1 MMSLKRFF
9 LINVITALILVTLIT
24 VVYLLVGE
32 EFLESMC
39 IICGALMLSVIWIT
53 LLVLGFEQYNSFFDN
68 TQIKAMWG
76 KLVYRK
82 LAYTEITA
90 ICICGAT
97 YSYPFRPIRDKTKH
111 QKALIVLFDTYFSPK
126 CIGSNMTSVYPPG
139 LINSCSSFFNKDNLL
154 AVIKKTE
161 LPIYVTGEMLELYG
175 NQMVDV
181 LNAYPDRFI
190 VAYFDK
196 ENSCEKQAPY
206 PIYKLYQRIQENC

>member
-9 LINVITALILVTLIT
+9 LINMITALTLVALIT

-39 IICGALMLSVIWIT
+39 IISGALMLSVIWIT

-97 YSYPFRPIRDKTKH
+97 YSHPFPPIRDKKKH
-111 QKALIVLFDTYFSPK
+111 QKALIVLFNEYFSPK
-126 CIGSNMTSVYPPG
+126 CIDSNMTSVYPPR
-139 LINSCSSFFNKDNLL
+139 LLNSCSSFLNKDNLL
-154 AVIKKTE
+154 TVIKKTE
-161 LPIYVTGEMLELYG
+161 LPIYVTGKMLDLYG
-175 NQMVDV
+175 DQMVDV
-181 LNAYPDRFI
+181 LNAYPNRFI
-190 VAYFDK
+190 VAYYDK
-196 ENSCEKQAPY
+196 IKSCEKQAPY
-206 PIYKLYQRIQENC
+206 PIYQLYQRIQEN

>member
-1 MMSLKRFF
+1 MSLKRFF
-9 LINVITALILVTLIT
+9 LINMITALTLVALIT

-39 IICGALMLSVIWIT
+39 IISGALMLSVIWIT

-97 YSYPFRPIRDKTKH
+97 YSHPFPPIRDKKKH
-111 QKALIVLFDTYFSPK
+111 QKALIVLFNEYFSPK
-126 CIGSNMTSVYPPG
+126 CIDSNMTSVYPPR
-139 LINSCSSFFNKDNLL
+139 LLNSCSSFLNKDNLL
-154 AVIKKTE
+154 TVIKKTE
-161 LPIYVTGEMLELYG
+161 LPIYVTGKMLDLYG
-175 NQMVDV
+175 DQMVDV
-181 LNAYPDRFI
+181 LNAYPNRFI
-190 VAYFDK
+190 VAYYDK
-196 ENSCEKQAPY
+196 IKSCEKHAPY
-206 PIYKLYQRIQENC
+206 PIYLLYRQIHNN